1 MKSDNIILIREA
13 ITQARIE
20 EAQTHKL
27 GTFLD
32 AAAHNLHNA
41 IALPKDDPGKALFEF
56 ILHYIEHVPDFL
68 QTLDDL
74 MQSCGLHEHG
84 RVFITI
90 AEDFFLQPPELVRQC
105 GGLQGLIDEA
115 YLAHRL
121 MEEVNDRLTML
132 CGVPLTPLDM
142 TLANIIVHD
151 LLGEAYANQLDLAV
165 HFAVEALFEQSRPLE
180 NTNLAQ
186 FVARYQACDWE
197 AKLRG
202 WPSMKEESN
211 IRLHFA
217 KAQPTAAT
225 AH

>member
-1 MKSDNIILIREA
+1 MNNDKIILIREA
-13 ITQARIE
+13 IAQARAE
-20 EAQTHKL
+20 ESQTHQL
-27 GTFLD
+27 ARFLS
-32 AAAHNLHNA
+32 AATHSLHGA
-41 IALPKDDPGKALFEF
+41 IALPEKDADKVLLEF
-56 ILHYIEHVPDFL
+56 IVRYIEYVPDLL

-74 MQSCGLHEHG
+74 LLNCGLREHG

-90 AEDFFLQPPELVRQC
+90 AEDFFLQPPDLVHQC

-121 MEEVNDRLTML
+121 VEEINDRLIMR

-151 LLGEAYANQLDLAV
+151 LLGETYANQLDLAV
-165 HFAVEALFEQSRPLE
+165 HYAMEALFEQGALE
-180 NTNLAQ
+180 NSNLAQ

-202 WPSMKEESN
+202 WP
-211 IRLHFA
+211 RLTEDSRIGLRFT
-217 KAQPTAAT
+217 KTSIPKAT

>member
-1 MKSDNIILIREA
+1 MKNDNIILIREA
-13 ITQARIE
+13 IAQARAE
-20 EAQTHKL
+20 EAQTHRL
-27 GTFLD
+27 ATFL
-32 AAAHNLHNA
+32 AAAANNLHHA
-41 IALPKDDPGKALFEF
+41 IALPKDNPGKALLEF
-56 ILHYIEHVPDFL
+56 VLHYIEHVPDFL

-121 MEEVNDRLTML
+121 MEEVNDRLIML

-151 LLGEAYANQLDLAV
+151 LLGETYANQLDLAV
-165 HFAVEALFEQSRPLE
+165 HYAVEALFENNRPLE
-180 NTNLAQ
+180 NSNLAQ
-186 FVARYQACDWE
+186 FVVRYQACDWE

-202 WPSMKEESN
+202 WPSLREESN
-211 IRLHFA
+211 IRLRFA
-217 KAQPTAAT
+217 KALPAVAT